1 MVSLYS
7 LVFKLLSVLNI
18 FATVYRI
25 KLNEFEGPLDL
36 LLFFIQRDE
45 LDIHNIPISKITN
58 EFCEYV
64 HYMQVLDIELA
75 SDFILM
81 AATLIQI
88 KAKMMLYKPDDFVE
102 EEEDP
107 RYELVKRL
115 LEYKRFKDASAE
127 FAELE
132 DTQRKIFHRNDFDG
146 DYKIDESA
154 EEDLSIQNLTLY
166 NLIKAYKFAMEH
178 KPKEIIHNI
187 TRLNV
192 SIDEQIEFINKLC
205 NEQEYVSFLEMIKG
219 MERIR
224 IVVSF
229 IAILEMVKNGI
240 TGIRINDSLTDFY
253 VFKLAEMPEEGIIET
268 SLN

>member
-1 MVSLYS
+1 MYH
-7 LVFKLLSVLNI
+7 
-18 FATVYRI
+18 I

-45 LDIHNIPISKITN
+45 LDIHDIPISKITN

-64 HYMQVLDIELA
+64 QYMQVLDIELA
-75 SDFILM
+75 GDFILM

-88 KAKMMLYKPDDFVE
+88 KAKMMLYKADDFVE

-115 LEYKRFKDASAE
+115 LEYKRFKDASSE
-127 FAELE
+127 FAGMEE
-132 DTQRKIFHRNDFDG
+132 NQRKILHRNDFDG
-146 DYKIDESA
+146 DYKIDESI

-166 NLIKAYKFAMEH
+166 NLIKAYKYAIEH
-178 KPKEIIHNI
+178 QPKEVIHNI
-187 TRLNV
+187 MRLNV
-192 SIDEQIEFINKLC
+192 SIDEQIDFINDICSK
-205 NEQEYVSFLEMIKG
+205 QEYVSFLEIIKG

-240 TGIRINDSLTDFY
+240 IGIRINDSLTDFH
-253 VFKLAEMPEEGIIET
+253 VFKLAEIPAAGIIET